1 MNKNTIIIL
10 LVVALAI
17 GAYMW
22 NKDQNT
28 TTISLGDKKIEIEK

>member
-10 LVVALAI
+10 LVIALGV

-22 NKDQNT
+22 HKDQNT